1 MKHLDALINRTPA
14 LAVCRAD
21 LEAAVQTLETMHKAG
36 GKLLLCGNGGS
47 AADCGHISGELLK
60 SFLLPRPVADGRL
73 DAATRAVL
81 QEGVAAIPLPAFST
95 LISAFANDVNA
106 DFVYAQ
112 LVYVLGREGDVLLCL
127 STSGNAKNVLHA
139 ASAARAR
146 GMQVIGLSGGN
157 GGALRSLCDLCICVP
172 ATETYRVQ
180 EKHLP
185 LYHQLCIQIEASMFP
200 ENKG

>member
-127 STSGNAKNVLHA
+127 STSGNAKMSCMRHRLPGRAGCRSSACPAGTAERCGHCVTS
-139 ASAARAR
+139 ASASRPR
-146 GMQVIGLSGGN
+146 KPTGCRNIIC
-157 GGALRSLCDLCICVP
+157 RSITP
-172 ATETYRVQ
+172 SAPR
-180 EKHLP
+180 
-185 LYHQLCIQIEASMFP
+185 
-200 ENKG
+200 